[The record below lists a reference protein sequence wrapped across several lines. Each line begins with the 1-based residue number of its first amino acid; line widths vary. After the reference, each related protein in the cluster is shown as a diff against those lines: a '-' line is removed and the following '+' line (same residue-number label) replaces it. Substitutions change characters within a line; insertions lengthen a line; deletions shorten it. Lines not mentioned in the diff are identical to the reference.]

1 MRAINRSLLA
11 IVISGA
17 LAPVAVQAG
26 DFGYTY
32 GELRYL
38 DVDLGSGNEADGGTA
53 IGWYRLNEDFFL
65 LGQATRLETDTDV
78 ESTTFALGGGYI
90 LPLNDTWDAVAIA
103 TVRHTELDSG
113 PSNLSDEGY
122 GVQLGVRGMP
132 IPKIETRAFVNYVDV
147 TDSDTSFFVS
157 GDYFFSPSFAA
168 GIAAE
173 FGGDADSISVGI
185 RYAFGP

>member
-11 IVISGA
+11 LVISGA
-17 LAPVAVQAG
+17 LAPVAAQAG

-38 DVDLGSGNEADGGTA
+38 DVDLDSGNEADGGTA

-65 LGQATRLETDTDV
+65 IGQATRLETDTDV
-78 ESTTFALGGGYI
+78 TSTTFALGGGYI
-90 LPLNDTWDAVAIA
+90 MPLNDKWDAVATA
-103 TVRHTELDSG
+103 TFRHAELDTGLRS
-113 PSNLSDEGY
+113 LSDEGY
-122 GVQLGVRGMP
+122 GVQLGLRGMP
-132 IPKIETRAFVNYVDV
+132 IPKVETRAFVNYVDV
-147 TDSDTSFFVS
+147 TEGDTSFFVS
-157 GDYFFSPSFAA
+157 GDYFFSPSLAA